1 MIGFS
6 HSLKNWLYALAATAA
21 GFILSRVV
29 LYGLTSLAA
38 FSSADDSTEI
48 NFTDIYDKV
57 ADRGAVRTLSEDV
70 VIVSVDGCDRSR
82 IAAAIDAVS
91 FMEPSAVGL
100 DLFFIYPSADDEA
113 LIQAIGGCKN
123 MVLPITDGETPL
135 KSYFYPLSGCSYG
148 CVNMNA
154 SSSNDIVRDY
164 IPVFDVGPDKV
175 PCMAAALA
183 EKISGR
189 RMPAGQTPERIWF
202 PAIDFDVIEA
212 EELVDEDG
220 LPNLEVEGRIKD
232 KAVLIGVVNDGS
244 DMHRTPVAEEMPG
257 IMIHAHILDTILHDR
272 GINEVSE
279 ALNLVIAILCCLLF
293 LRLHLFFKDWLDDVG
308 EMIMRIVQFV
318 LIYVFL
324 VLGVNLYVRH
334 HCLVDFSMTLLML
347 GFSLTAL
354 SIIKGTVYLFQMLK
368 DKKKTA

>member
-1 MIGFS
+1 MTRIS
-6 HSLKNWLYALAATAA
+6 KSLKNWLFALLATVV
-21 GFILSRVV
+21 GFALSRVV

-38 FSSADDSTEI
+38 FASADDSTEI

-57 ADRGAVRTLSEDV
+57 ADRSSVRTLSEDV

-82 IAAAIDAVS
+82 IATAIDAVS

-100 DLFFIYPSADDEA
+100 DLFFIYPSADDED
-113 LIQAIGGCKN
+113 LIQAIGGCRN

-164 IPVFDVGPDKV
+164 IPMFDVGPDKV

-183 EKISGR
+183 EKISGG
-189 RMPAGQTPERIWF
+189 RMQAGQTPAKIWF
-202 PAIDFDVIEA
+202 PSVDFDVIEA

-220 LPNLEVEGRIKD
+220 LPNLEAEERIKD
-232 KAVLIGVVNDGS
+232 KVVLIGVVNDGS
-244 DMHRTPVAEEMPG
+244 DMHRTPIAEEMPG

-272 GINEVSE
+272 RMNEARE
-279 ALNLVIAILCCLLF
+279 ELNLVIAILCCLLF

-308 EMIMRIVQFV
+308 EMVMRIVQFV

-354 SIIKGTVYLFQMLK
+354 SIMKGTVYLIKMIKNQK
-368 DKKKTA
+368 